1 MTALLKLAC
10 GLALVV
16 AVVAPPPRAQPP
28 PPHQPTEEEL
38 NMTSETM
45 GLEYKNYLE
54 EVVKMLEQ
62 DAQFKDILANATDE
76 DIQSGSVADKL
87 HVVDPSIRSKLD
99 ELKRIELDRLRRKAT
114 EAFELSNGLDRNTI
128 REPHH
133 LDHRNPHTFREED
146 LRKLIHKTT
155 KDLEELDRQRRE
167 DFKRYEMEKEF
178 KYQEQL
184 KTLDEEHKKE
194 AVKKHE
200 EELKKKKEHP
210 KSQVHHPLSEDQLE
224 EVWEEQDHMEREDFN
239 PETFFRMHD
248 VDGNELLDQNEVMA
262 LFKTELDKIYNGT
275 DYDPRERDEE
285 MNEMR
290 ESTYAEVDTDRDGF
304 ISLKEFLASTQHE
317 DYRADQGWEGV
328 NEREMFARQ
337 EYEKYEQQR
346 HAEIQRQINMGV
358 MPPPHLGYQPPPGY
372 LGHEGLGTPPIA
384 PQFVPPHAAG
394 QPVPVQGQQQLP
406 AGQQQQQQLPN
417 QNQQFQQPP
426 QQQFQQPPQ
435 QQFQQPPQQQFQQP
449 PQQQQ
454 QFQQPPQ
461 QQFQQ
466 SPQQQQYQQPPQQQ
480 FQQPPQQPQQQ
491 QYQQPPQQQQQQQ
504 QYQQQPPQQQQQQY
518 QQPPQQQQQQQQQ
531 VPAQKQQQQTGTV
544 NQVPVQTKQ

>member
-210 KSQVHHPLSEDQLE
+210 KVHHPLSEDQLE

-358 MPPPHLGYQPPPGY
+358 
-372 LGHEGLGTPPIA
+372 
-384 PQFVPPHAAG
+384 PHAAG